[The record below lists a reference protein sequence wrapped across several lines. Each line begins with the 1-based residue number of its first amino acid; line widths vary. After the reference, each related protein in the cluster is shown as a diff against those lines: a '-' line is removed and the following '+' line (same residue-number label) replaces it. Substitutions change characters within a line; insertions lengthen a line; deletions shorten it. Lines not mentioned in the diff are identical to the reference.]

1 MVTDSLDVNDD
12 RGSMPTRRLAA
23 DAAGVAE
30 AGALLRAGKLVA
42 IPTETVYGLG
52 ADASDPAAVAGI
64 YAAKERPR
72 FNPLIAHL
80 PDVAAARREGVL
92 GPDALSLAQDF
103 WPGPLTLVVPVAVG
117 GTVCDLAR
125 AGLSSVALR
134 VPGSALAR
142 AVLAAAGRPVAA
154 PSANRSGRVS
164 PTEVDHVLGDL
175 DGRIAAI
182 LDGGSCPVGV
192 ESTIVACLDGP
203 PVLLRPGGVP
213 RDAIEAVLG
222 RELALPSAPEG
233 AAPVSPGLLASHYAP
248 RAAVRLDATG
258 IRPGE
263 AALLFGPVRPDGL
276 ADAALS
282 LNLSPAGDL
291 AEAASHLFAHLR
303 RLDAAGPATIAV
315 APIPEHGLGE
325 AIRDR
330 LARAAAPR

>member
-23 DAAGVAE
+23 DDAGIEE

-52 ADASDPAAVAGI
+52 ADAGDPAAVAGI

-80 PDVAAARREGVL
+80 PDLAAARREGDF
-92 GPDALSLAQDF
+92 GPEALRLAQAF
-103 WPGPLTLVVPVAVG
+103 WPGPLTLVVPLA
-117 GTVCDLAR
+117 GTARVCDLAR
-125 AGLSSVALR
+125 AGLPSVALR

-142 AVLAAAGRPVAA
+142 KVLAAAGCPVAA

-175 DGRIAAI
+175 DGRIAGV
-182 LDGGSCPVGV
+182 LDGGPCPIGV

-213 RDAIEAVLG
+213 RDAIEAILG
-222 RELALPSAPEG
+222 RELAMPSAPDG

-248 RAAVRLDATG
+248 RAAVRLDAAR

-263 AALLFGPVRPDGL
+263 AALLFGPVPPDGL
-276 ADAALS
+276 DDAALS

-291 AEAASHLFAHLR
+291 AEAAAHLFAHLR

-315 APIPEHGLGE
+315 TPIPEHGLGE